1 MKKKLIIIGLAAVL
15 VLALGTTA
23 IFAASDQIPSAK
35 AAFFTDDVKVATYVA
50 GDDGD
55 TGWVDILSTQIKTG
69 DPKDLII
76 DVSAECALVTDVK
89 LSGKTGS
96 EGTARILVRV
106 KVDNNVAVP
115 AEVTFAN
122 RILEIKGDLS
132 HPAGSL
138 LPDHWIEI
146 FLETCNAN
154 AFNFAIE
161 NVGSGV
167 HDVVVQAKLQTDE
180 KGLQANAE
188 AWIGYASVVV
198 DEVQFKG
205 INIGS

>member
-1 MKKKLIIIGLAAVL
+1 MKKKLIAIGLAVVL
-15 VLALGTTA
+15 VLTLGATA
-23 IFAASDQIPSAK
+23 ILAGSGQIPSAK
-35 AAFFTDDVKVATYVA
+35 AAYFTDDVTVATYV
-50 GDDGD
+50 DGTD
-55 TGWVDILSTQIKTG
+55 KDWVNILATQIKTG

-89 LSGKTGS
+89 LSGKLGS
-96 EGTARILVRV
+96 DASARILIRV
-106 KVDNNVAVP
+106 KVDGNVAVP
-115 AEVTFAN
+115 GQVVFAN

-167 HDVVVQAKLQTDE
+167 HDIVVQAKLDTDE

-188 AWIGYASVVV
+188 AWIGNASVVV

-205 INIGS
+205 INIE